1 MPQRYRA
8 DAGGSGGQLAGPDL
22 HHHGD
27 AETAPGLVD
36 FAVNVYAGPR
46 PDWLEH
52 ALRASLDDA
61 AAYPQTSAASA
72 ALAARHGLSA
82 AQVLPTAGASEAFDL
97 VARMRPWRCPV
108 VLHPQYTGP
117 HAALTAA
124 GHSVTTVLCRADD
137 DFALHPDAVPADA
150 DLVIVGNPTNPTGVL
165 HPAQTLRQLLRPGR
179 VVLVDEAFLDA
190 IPGEPETLCGERHP
204 GLLVSRS
211 LTKHWSIPGIRA
223 GYLLGDP
230 ALLTEAARLQVPW
243 SVSAPA
249 LAAMRACT
257 DERAVRE
264 SDRRAQQLASWRA
277 HLAGGLAAREVR
289 FVAGPAPFVLA
300 QVGRGVH
307 TALRENGIAVR
318 RADSFPGLD
327 DSWVRIA
334 VRPPDLTDRLL
345 AALDRVRQ

>member
-1 MPQRYRA
+1 MRQRYRA
-8 DAGGSGGQLAGPDL
+8 DAGSSGGHFAGPDL

-27 AETAPGLVD
+27 VEAAPGLVD

-46 PDWLEH
+46 PDWLQH
-52 ALRASLDDA
+52 ALHTALDDA
-61 AAYPQTSAASA
+61 AAYPQTTAARA
-72 ALAARHGLSA
+72 ALAARHGIST

-124 GHSVTTVLCRADD
+124 GHSVTTVMCRADD

-150 DLVIVGNPTNPTGVL
+150 DLVVVGNPTNPTGVL

-179 VVLVDEAFLDA
+179 VVLVDEAFHDA
-190 IPGEPETLCGERHP
+190 VPGEPETLCGETHP

-223 GYLLGDP
+223 GYLLGDR
-230 ALLTEAARLQVPW
+230 ALLSEAARLQIPW

-249 LAAMRACT
+249 LAAMRACS
-257 DERAVRE
+257 DERAARE
-264 SDRRAQQLASWRA
+264 SDRRAQQLVSWRA
-277 HLAGGLAAREVR
+277 HLAAGLAARGVR
-289 FVAGPAPFVLA
+289 FVAGQAPFVLT

-318 RADSFPGLD
+318 RADTFPGLD
-327 DSWVRIA
+327 DRWVRIA
-334 VRPPDLTDRLL
+334 VRPPDLTDQLL